1 MGNQNS
7 KFRKSKDKIIMKL
20 YKLFT
25 KNSMFYSK
33 TKLCFVKL
41 IKIIQIKEFE
51 KKIIDKYKNIDNID
65 NKINNLPSIDN
76 YIEKKKLLNSKK
88 EIIKENFIKLISMF
102 SFKDINRL
110 LSETKRLIFEE
121 LIIDYDNKNNNNKSV

>member
-41 IKIIQIKEFE
+41 IKIIP
-51 KKIIDKYKNIDNID
+51 
-65 NKINNLPSIDN
+65 NKRI
-76 YIEKKKLLNSKK
+76 
-88 EIIKENFIKLISMF
+88 
-102 SFKDINRL
+102 
-110 LSETKRLIFEE
+110 
-121 LIIDYDNKNNNNKSV
+121 

>member
-51 KKIIDKYKNIDNID
+51 KKIIDKYQNIDNID

-121 LIIDYDNKNNNNKSV
+121 LIIDYDNKNNTNKSV

>member
-51 KKIIDKYKNIDNID
+51 KKIIDKYQNIDNID